1 MAVCIKLTR
10 KLSEQEVYKLEMMG
24 FEDVQKTQTG
34 FISMHSN
41 FMLVDEPDEAA
52 EFESRKSAETW
63 IENANKFIYSD
74 EDGIET
80 FEVVE
85 VEK

>member
-10 KLSEQEVYKLEMMG
+10 RLSEKEIFKLEMMG

-41 FMLVDEPDEAA
+41 FMLVDFPSEAA
-52 EFESRKSAETW
+52 EFESRQAAETW

-85 VEK
+85 V